1 MYAKCPAFR
10 MIVHPFL
17 PDPGQGV
24 KLGAAAYCLEPKGQ
38 GLKDSHRPTTTR
50 PIIPV
55 IFKGGVITTDNIQ
68 INVMLP
74 SEH

>member
-55 IFKGGVITTDNIQ
+55 ICTNRKRV
-68 INVMLP
+68 NVSKQFEFQP
-74 SEH
+74 H